1 MVLRG
6 GDCTTWMPLAQTKQ
20 ITGTIKLVATN
31 DKFNY
36 GIGVWGTHHLAI
48 FGIYSHLY
56 FPVCR
61 MWTLNVIHVLRL
73 KANEFLI
80 QLV

>member
-31 DKFNY
+31 DKFGY
-36 GIGVWGTHHLAI
+36 GIGAWGTHHLAI
-48 FGIYSHLY
+48 FDIYSHLY
-56 FPVCR
+56 FPVFR
-61 MWTLNVIHVLRL
+61 MLTLNVLHVLRL
-73 KANEFLI
+73 KANKFLI